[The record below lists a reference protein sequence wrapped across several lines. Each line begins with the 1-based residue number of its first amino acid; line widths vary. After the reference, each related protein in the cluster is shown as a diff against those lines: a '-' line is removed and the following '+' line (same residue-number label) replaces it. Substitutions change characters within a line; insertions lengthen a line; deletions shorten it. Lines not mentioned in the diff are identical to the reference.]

1 MKNPWKIILWIV
13 AVYLFF
19 NLLGALLG
27 VVFSLIVPLTILYI
41 IYRGV
46 VRHNRISKRIA
57 RKVKNK
63 TGVLIYKHDWWKL
76 IISFLAA
83 LPLYWFAQIQT
94 NWISY
99 TLIFTFC
106 LIAGYFFITAF
117 RRWTYLEISDFGF
130 VRVDHKYFF
139 RHKLI
144 YDWSRIYYT
153 EVSTE
158 GLNYQLYVATL
169 DGSFTIKQNDVKG
182 IAIPELKKIVDS
194 YIRSKTTKN
203 DSDIFRENE
212 QNDNYS
218 GTVGGIN
225 HVADSV
231 LDATDSILATAK
243 NKFDE
248 YLNQTKLADEETS
261 IDLTPII
268 IFKKKGK
275 SKRPFGQFT
284 AYGFE
289 FSKPLII
296 SKNDTKIF
304 QVPWKNISD
313 IKVDD
318 LKRPSQLE
326 LNLKLANGYDLDLLI
341 ADSESGQKFISL
353 LEIKKLYLR
362 VQTLKSHSKHK
373 SMTV

>member
-1 MKNPWKIILWIV
+1 MKNLWKIIFWIV
-13 AVYLFF
+13 AVYLLF

-27 VVFSLIVPLTILYI
+27 IAFSLIVPLAILYI
-41 IYRGV
+41 IYHGV
-46 VRHNRISKRIA
+46 ERHNQISKKIA
-57 RKVKNK
+57 RRVKNK
-63 TGVLIYKHDWWKL
+63 TGVLVYKHDWWKL
-76 IISFLAA
+76 IISFLAV
-83 LPLYWFAQIQT
+83 LPLYWFIKVQT
-94 NWISY
+94 NWLSY

-106 LIAGYFFITAF
+106 LIAGYFLITAF

-130 VRVDHKYFF
+130 VRVDHKYFL

-144 YDWSRIYYT
+144 YDWSRVYYT

-194 YIRSKTTKN
+194 YIQSGTGKN
-203 DSDIFRENE
+203 NPDIFRENDR
-212 QNDNYS
+212 NDNY
-218 GTVGGIN
+218 VGAVNGIDRF
-225 HVADSV
+225 ADSV
-231 LDATDSILATAK
+231 LDTTNSVLSSAK

-248 YLNQTKLADEETS
+248 YLNQSRVADEGTS
-261 IDLTPII
+261 IDLTPIA
-268 IFKKKGK
+268 IFKKNGK
-275 SKRPFGQFT
+275 NKQAFGQFT

-289 FSKPLII
+289 FSKPWII
-296 SKNDTKIF
+296 SKNGTKIL
-304 QVPWKNISD
+304 QVPWENISD

-318 LKRPSQLE
+318 LKRPSQLK

>member
-1 MKNPWKIILWIV
+1 LK
-13 AVYLFF
+13 
-19 NLLGALLG
+19 
-27 VVFSLIVPLTILYI
+27 
-41 IYRGV
+41 
-46 VRHNRISKRIA
+46 
-57 RKVKNK
+57 
-63 TGVLIYKHDWWKL
+63 
-76 IISFLAA
+76 
-83 LPLYWFAQIQT
+83 
-94 NWISY
+94 
-99 TLIFTFC
+99 
-106 LIAGYFFITAF
+106 
-117 RRWTYLEISDFGF
+117 ISDFGF

-248 YLNQTKLADEETS
+248 YLNQTKLADEGTS

-326 LNLKLANGYDLDLLI
+326 LNLKLVNGYDLDLLI